1 VRETAPTGT
10 LFLVATPIGEY
21 RDITMRALRI
31 LREADVVAYEERR
44 EGERLLSRCDIREK
58 IVEALNE
65 HDEEA
70 ATARLIGHLT
80 DGRDVALVSDAGTP
94 VLADPGY
101 LLVRK
106 AIEAGIRV
114 VPLPGPSSII
124 PALTVSGFPV
134 DRFVFCGFLSPK
146 SDRRKTE
153 LRALRS
159 ETRTMILMDTPYR
172 LVPLLKDVG
181 EILGGDR
188 KVAVA
193 FNLTLPDEN
202 IFRGSAAELAAGFG
216 AERRKGEFVLVVEG
230 RHSGRRTGGE
240 SPPDNEPQGLHPP
253 R

>member
-1 VRETAPTGT
+1 VREVTPAGT
-10 LFLVATPIGEY
+10 LFLVATPIGEF

-44 EGERLLSRCDIREK
+44 EGERLLSRCGIGEK

-70 ATARLIGHLT
+70 TTARLIGHLT
-80 DGRDVALVSDAGTP
+80 DGRNVALVSDAGTP
-94 VLADPGY
+94 VLADPGF

-106 AIEAGIRV
+106 AIESGIRI

-124 PALTVSGFPV
+124 PALIISGFSV

-146 SDRRKTE
+146 SDRRKGE

-188 KVAVA
+188 RVAVA

-216 AERRKGEFVLVVEG
+216 TERRRGEFVLVVEG
-230 RHSGRRTGGE
+230 RHSGRRTGGD
-240 SPPDNEPQGLHPP
+240 SPRDNEPPGLHPP
-253 R
+253 L